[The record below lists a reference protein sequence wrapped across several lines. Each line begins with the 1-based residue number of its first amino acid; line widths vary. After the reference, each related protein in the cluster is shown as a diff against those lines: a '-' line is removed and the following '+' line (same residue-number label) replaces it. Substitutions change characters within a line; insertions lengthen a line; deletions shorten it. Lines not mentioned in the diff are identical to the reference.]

1 MKKLTN
7 EELTHHHIIVSNRE
21 EEKKEN
27 VEIRNV
33 PSSSAIVFC
42 VMWRTKNGKNIFFQ
56 TSIKMKE
63 KRAKFSNNN
72 FKNTYTHTHTHR
84 QTIWMI

>member
-1 MKKLTN
+1 MDDPTDFFWKKTKKNIQNDEKLTN
-7 EELTHHHIIVSNRE
+7 EELTHHHVIVSNRE

-42 VMWRTKNGKNIFFQ
+42 VMWRTKKREKYFFQ

-72 FKNTYTHTHTHR
+72 
-84 QTIWMI
+84 